1 MCVCSLFIYFFV
13 VVVISD
19 RTNQV
24 KMSLS
29 KYISTR
35 ETTNLARVA
44 KIILGPC
51 ADVLRAVLAKE
62 ITPQA
67 LSHNVKTFITNHPKN
82 KKSPIN
88 KQQEQLVYG
97 GNYSQFDITLLYL
110 LLRNMCLI
118 PQHTKQWGNEP
129 DSGDRGVSA
138 NIERIRLMRNEYGH
152 SSDTSISDTNFNV
165 KWQNMFDVVQE
176 LEIYL
181 GSSTVYQDAVKE
193 IKTCSMDPEQSN
205 KYIKEFFDLNRKMQI
220 ISGNLRF

>member
-67 LSHNVKTFITNHPKN
+67 LSHNVKTFITNHPKTRN
-82 KKSPIN
+82 RQSTN
-88 KQQEQLVYG
+88 NRNSLCMAE
-97 GNYSQFDITLLYL
+97 ITLNLTLHYF
-110 LLRNMCLI
+110 I
-118 PQHTKQWGNEP
+118 YF
-129 DSGDRGVSA
+129 
-138 NIERIRLMRNEYGH
+138 YG
-152 SSDTSISDTNFNV
+152 
-165 KWQNMFDVVQE
+165 
-176 LEIYL
+176 
-181 GSSTVYQDAVKE
+181 
-193 IKTCSMDPEQSN
+193 TCA
-205 KYIKEFFDLNRKMQI
+205 
-220 ISGNLRF
+220 

>member
-1 MCVCSLFIYFFV
+1 
-13 VVVISD
+13 
-19 RTNQV
+19 
-24 KMSLS
+24 
-29 KYISTR
+29 
-35 ETTNLARVA
+35 
-44 KIILGPC
+44 
-51 ADVLRAVLAKE
+51 
-62 ITPQA
+62 
-67 LSHNVKTFITNHPKN
+67 
-82 KKSPIN
+82 
-88 KQQEQLVYG
+88 
-97 GNYSQFDITLLYL
+97 
-110 LLRNMCLI
+110 MCLI

-129 DSGDRGVSA
+129 DSGDRSVSA